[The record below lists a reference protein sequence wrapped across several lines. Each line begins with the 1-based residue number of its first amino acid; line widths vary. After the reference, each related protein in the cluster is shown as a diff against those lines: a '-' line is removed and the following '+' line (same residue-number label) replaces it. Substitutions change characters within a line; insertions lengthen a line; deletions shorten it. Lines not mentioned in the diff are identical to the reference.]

1 MKNSIITFIDAFYF
15 IFRRFLPLKTYRYA
29 ACGGGNLVLDT
40 VLYFIFYNFI
50 VAKQNV
56 DLGVVVLS
64 PHIASLFFVFPIT
77 FVTGFLLQKFITFE
91 KSNLPWKT
99 QFFRYFLVAM
109 GALILSYIC
118 MKFFVDFL
126 GFYPTPSKIL
136 TVFIAVA
143 YSYLLQN
150 KFSFKVV

>member
-1 MKNSIITFIDAFYF
+1 MKESLIKFIDAFYF
-15 IFRRFLPLKTYRYA
+15 LFRRFLPLKTYRYA
-29 ACGGGNLVLDT
+29 VCGGGNLVFDT
-40 VLYFIFYNFI
+40 FLYFIFYNFI

-56 DLGVVVLS
+56 DLFFVVLS

-91 KSNLPWKT
+91 KSNLPWKV

-109 GALILSYIC
+109 GALVLSYMC
-118 MKFFVDFL
+118 MKFFVDLL

-143 YSYLLQN
+143 YSYILQN